1 MPFLRPLAYP
11 SLAVAVAVAL
21 ASAVLTPIAAQA
33 HARLV
38 SVTPA
43 AKSTVASP
51 RTVTLTFSERVAPA
65 FSSFDVVNAAGT
77 KATIR
82 TEVSQD
88 GKTITG
94 ALARPLA
101 AGAYVVNWRI
111 ASVDGHRMTGSYD
124 FVVR

>member
-1 MPFLRPLAYP
+1 MSFLRPLAYP
-11 SLAVAVAVAL
+11 SLAVAVAL
-21 ASAVLTPIAAQA
+21 ASVVLTPIAAQA

-38 SVTPA
+38 SATPA
-43 AKSTVASP
+43 AKSTVAAP

>member
-1 MPFLRPLAYP
+1 MSFLRPLAFP
-11 SLAVAVAVAL
+11 SLAAAVAL
-21 ASAVLTPIAAQA
+21 ASVVLPPIAAQA

-38 SVTPA
+38 SATPA